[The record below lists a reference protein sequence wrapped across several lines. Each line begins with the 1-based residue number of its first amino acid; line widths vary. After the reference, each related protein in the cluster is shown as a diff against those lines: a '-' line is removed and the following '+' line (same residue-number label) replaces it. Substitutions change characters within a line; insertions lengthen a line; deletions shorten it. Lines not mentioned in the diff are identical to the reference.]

1 MKGSENFNWR
11 PVKPR
16 LQANRSLLTWSS
28 DLLTHGLVTFGFDTR
43 CQSPH
48 LGNLHHF
55 LDCLGLGRPS
65 MIFATHMNI
74 NIYIFKHNHFCLLCH
89 SGRSLVRF
97 YFTVQW
103 EFFLFLFY
111 FICFV
116 VVVSVFT
123 FRSLKRHHS
132 TFFSGIICG
141 PPWVSFAVLGS
152 LAVQFGDHLRWG
164 IILWSRGH
172 LWHRTILHFHV
183 CFCLPMSFHSKHA
196 TPSCFL
202 HRWHANYSIHCN
214 PQIHFF
220 CSALLCLATYW
231 WHIFTVKL
239 KFVFDHV

>member
-89 SGRSLVRF
+89 SGRSFEMF

-116 VVVSVFT
+116 VVVSIFT
-123 FRSLKRHHS
+123 FQSLKHDTIPRFLAGSFAVHPGYHLRFWDHWRS
-132 TFFSGIICG
+132 NLGIICAG
-141 PPWVSFAVLGS
+141 GSFCGLGGICGT
-152 LAVQFGDHLRWG
+152 VQFYISMSVFAFQCLS
-164 IILWSRGH
+164 ILNMQLQVVFFTGGMQI
-172 LWHRTILHFHV
+172 TVFTV
-183 CFCLPMSFHSKHA
+183 
-196 TPSCFL
+196 
-202 HRWHANYSIHCN
+202 IHKYT
-214 PQIHFF
+214 F
-220 CSALLCLATYW
+220 SALLCC
-231 WHIFTVKL
+231 V
-239 KFVFDHV
+239 